1 MIGLDTKCPLV
12 CNILWVKAKYKP
24 EKELKEKNVK
34 KFIQFYFWDYLYFCA
49 AFQMEHQ
56 IYKELCYV
64 EKTYLI
70 VHPDHPGKTVHPA
83 SSGALLSTGTAFQVS
98 HMENVILRSRQIRE

>member
-1 MIGLDTKCPLV
+1 MIRWDTKCPLI

-56 IYKELCYV
+56 MIIYKELCYV
-64 EKTYLI
+64 EKTYLA
-70 VHPDHPGKTVHPA
+70 VFPECSRKTVYPA
-83 SSGALLSTGTAFQVS
+83 GSGALLPTGTAFQVRTLCS
-98 HMENVILRSRQIRE
+98 KIYYCSGC

>member
-1 MIGLDTKCPLV
+1 MIRRDTKCPLV

-56 IYKELCYV
+56 MIIYKELCYV
-64 EKTYLI
+64 EKTYFA
-70 VHPDHPGKTVHPA
+70 VFPERSRKTVHSA
-83 SSGALLSTGTAFQVS
+83 RSGALLPTGITFQVRTLCS
-98 HMENVILRSRQIRE
+98 KIYYCSGC